1 MPQAGLSGYP
11 NGGEP
16 AMVRWLT
23 STVKAT
29 VAVGALA
36 SLLVGAGA
44 GVRWG
49 DLVDL
54 LTSLF

>member
-1 MPQAGLSGYP
+1 
-11 NGGEP
+11 
-16 AMVRWLT
+16 MVRWLT
-23 STVKAT
+23 STVKPTLAL
-29 VAVGALA
+29 GALA